1 MSGASFILAINLVVA
16 GLLAAAF
23 AMIALQDQKRS
34 AGMWIA
40 LSYVLGMTYFVVE
53 FVIPLLSDAR
63 MGVVGAFAVFLAA
76 MAAFN
81 TGVARRYEVA
91 VPWQA
96 MGVLFAASIIGVW
109 FSQELPRL
117 SFGRMM
123 LYQAPYFFMQAIA
136 VGLVLSARSRNW
148 LDTVLA
154 GTLVA
159 SALQFLSKPFLA
171 HALGGWGADPQA
183 YLDSNYALVSQTLG
197 TVFAV
202 AVALLMLVVLVRD
215 IVAEATTKFETDTLS
230 GLLNRRG
237 FEHHGALALD
247 HSLQQGLPVA
257 MVIADLDHFKSINDR
272 FGHAAGDRVIRS
284 FAGFLL
290 ATASGRHVAGRIG
303 GEEFAI
309 IMPGTNLASAR
320 LFAEGARSAFAGLPI
335 NGLPQD
341 MRFTASFGVAERAP
355 GERITDLMQRADNAL
370 YEAKHAGRD
379 CVRVSPGGAA
389 NPTASAKSS

>member
-34 AGMWIA
+34 AGLWIA
-40 LSYVLGMTYFVVE
+40 LSYVLGMAYFVVE

-230 GLLNRRG
+230 GLFNRRG

>member
-40 LSYVLGMTYFVVE
+40 LSYVLGMAYFVVE

-202 AVALLMLVVLVRD
+202 AVALLMLVVLVHD

>member
-34 AGMWIA
+34 AGLWIA
-40 LSYVLGMTYFVVE
+40 LSYVLGMAYFVVE

-159 SALQFLSKPFLA
+159 SALQFLGKPFLA

>member
-34 AGMWIA
+34 AGLWIA
-40 LSYVLGMTYFVVE
+40 LSYVLGMAYFVVE

>member
-40 LSYVLGMTYFVVE
+40 LSYVLGMAYFVVE